1 MEVTKDADEQ
11 GPAGGCSLWLGGLGP
26 GRVGPAQDVHF
37 SCGQRGAGDSR
48 GTRTTRGPSRGSG
61 LCSRGDRPSTAGF
74 SCPPPRREG
83 ACGAPEGRSGQPQVA
98 CPRGG
103 GRARPCRGI
112 PSSRCREA
120 AWGCAC
126 RRGRA
131 PSCHRKQ
138 GQALL
143 RGAQV
148 RAHHCGMC
156 ALDALP
162 ARGPDGGG
170 ALGAVRPP
178 GSVPQWAVSPGHG
191 KPPSGLHLAG
201 CDSLGRATS
210 PCRVSFSASGR
221 RAWPCT
227 WRPAAPRRVSAVT
240 TGRGWPS
247 PRHLCASG
255 CCFACHEAP
264 LAWRPCPML
273 PLLSGWRRWELSL
286 QLRGGAR
293 KEGPPGAPEAGAPV
307 PTIEPC

>member
-11 GPAGGCSLWLGGLGP
+11 GPAGSCSLWLGGLGP

-37 SCGQRGAGDSR
+37 TCGQRGAGDSR

-143 RGAQV
+143 WGAQV

-170 ALGAVRPP
+170 PWELC
-178 GSVPQWAVSPGHG
+178 GHRA
-191 KPPSGLHLAG
+191 PCRSGL
-201 CDSLGRATS
+201 CPQATGS
-210 PCRVSFSASGR
+210 HRQG
-221 RAWPCT
+221 CT
-227 WRPAAPRRVSAVT
+227 WQAVT
-240 TGRGWPS
+240 HS
-247 PRHLCASG
+247 A
-255 CCFACHEAP
+255 
-264 LAWRPCPML
+264 
-273 PLLSGWRRWELSL
+273 
-286 QLRGGAR
+286 
-293 KEGPPGAPEAGAPV
+293 GPPLPAE
-307 PTIEPC
+307 